1 MGASA
6 YLASVDDAT
15 LQSITEDVDK
25 AAQLLKLV
33 AEGRR
38 KRELGRRQLK
48 INSLSGSQFQL
59 EIDETATVLDV
70 SQEIAGI
77 VGIAPG
83 RMLVLTSGG
92 TVLDESKPF
101 LQQLHGDEITY
112 KDQQVGAGQAAVS
125 LLRSLAGW
133 PRHRLC
139 AADTA
144 AADAISSLT
153 IGNEFG
159 VSLDAAMLPQ
169 NLHTLTFGDCFNES
183 LTNVALPSSVR
194 TLTFGNR
201 FNQSLAGVTL
211 PVNLQTLIF
220 GHDFDQSLEGGHV
233 AQIYWLLW

>member
-1 MGASA
+1 MGAGASA

-59 EIDETATVLDV
+59 EIDEAATVLDV
-70 SQEIAGI
+70 SQEITGI
-77 VGIAPG
+77 VGVAPG

-92 TVLDESKPF
+92 AVLDESKPF

-125 LLRSLAGW
+125 LLRSLAEW

-144 AADAISSLT
+144 ATDAISSLT
-153 IGNEFG
+153 IGSEFG
-159 VSLDAAMLPQ
+159 LSLDAAMLPQ

-183 LTNVALPSSVR
+183 LTRVALPGSVR
-194 TLTFGNR
+194 TLTFGYS
-201 FNQSLAGVTL
+201 FNQSLAGGS
-211 PVNLQTLIF
+211 F
-220 GHDFDQSLEGGHV
+220 
-233 AQIYWLLW
+233 